1 MIIAMAI
8 IGAAIALI
16 IIIVIV
22 VCCCKKLLKG
32 KLTLQ
37 TMTSTNK
44 DDEKPL
50 NELIDSEKVST
61 SDVTPGAIS
70 LSAYI

>member
-1 MIIAMAI
+1 MAI
-8 IGAAIALI
+8 IGAVIALI
-16 IIIVIV
+16 ILIVI
-22 VCCCKKLLKG
+22 VCCCKKSSKG